1 MGLVL
6 ALSWGKELKRE
17 EETKM
22 IEERLQ
28 ESETHFRSIIETA
41 SDAIISIDSRANI
54 KTWNRQAE
62 TMFGYSHDEITGK
75 PLTAI
80 IPKQFREGF
89 ETEFKHVLSKGEPPV
104 SRKPFELA
112 GLRKDGSQFQAELSV
127 NGWQTSEET
136 FFTAIIRDITQRKQ
150 MEEEL
155 RKSNEFN
162 AGIIKQSPHP
172 ILLLAEDGTVTHV
185 NRALE
190 KLTGYSSSE
199 LVGMKAPLPFWIEQ
213 TPSDKH
219 RRNRIAALEGKEQ
232 KFEERFRS
240 KNGEIFWVEVTPTA
254 IIVNGK
260 PQHYLNIWMDIT
272 QRKRVEEELKESNEF
287 NLNLIDQSPHPTV
300 VADTETTIDQVNQAL
315 ERLTGYSSSEL
326 IGLKVPY
333 PWWTEDIP
341 KDKGERDRRAAL
353 AGKGQKF
360 EEKFRKKNGDI
371 FWVEL
376 VPGIVVI
383 NDKVIKHFATWTDIT
398 ERKKMEGELRQ
409 AAEEWQATFDS
420 ITDLVSIQDKDFKLV
435 RVNRAYADAFGMKP
449 EELIGRACYEV
460 VHGRDKPIP
469 NCPHLKTL
477 KTKKAAISDFFEP
490 HLGIHLEVATSP
502 VFNEKGEFIAIVHL
516 AKDVTERKQIEEE
529 LKESNQF
536 NSSLIEQSPHPIL
549 VTDWDSTIL
558 RVNKALE
565 QLTGYSSSE
574 LVGIKV
580 PFSWYAEQDTKKKKD
595 RDLKAAL
602 ARRGQKFEEKFHKK
616 NGGPFW
622 VEVTPTTVIVDG
634 KLKHYLNIWTDI
646 TERKRVEEELK
657 RNNQFNYNLFKQSPH
672 PVLVTEKDT
681 TIVEVNHALED
692 LTGYSSSELIGLKVP
707 YPWWPEEIPKDKD
720 KRDHKAALAGKGQ
733 KFEERF
739 IAKNGEYFWI
749 ELIPAAVMI
758 DNKLINYLA
767 IWTDITQRKQM
778 EEELKERYQQERKL
792 HRELEA
798 EIRKRIE
805 FTRIIVHELK
815 TPLTSIMLSSDL
827 LTAELKEQLP
837 LDLAQSI
844 NRSTVNLNSR
854 IDELLDMARG
864 EMGMLKLKIRPLD
877 LRQLLS
883 SAASDMAPAVSSHKQ
898 SLTLKLPASLPLV
911 MADEDRLRQIIL
923 NLLSNASKFT
933 PDGGKITLRA
943 REKAA
948 SLILEVED
956 TGPGIS
962 DKNQKW
968 LFEPYYRVERE
979 RERISGLGLG
989 LALSK
994 TLVELHGGQIWVKSQ
1009 VGQGST
1015 FGFSLPLENYK

>member
-6 ALSWGKELKRE
+6 ALSWGKGLKRE

-28 ESETHFRSIIETA
+28 ESKTHFRSIIETA
-41 SDAIISIDSRANI
+41 SDAIVSIDSRANI
-54 KTWNRQAE
+54 DFWNRQAE
-62 TMFGYSHDEITGK
+62 TMFGYSHDEIIGK
-75 PLTAI
+75 PLTTI
-80 IPKQFREGF
+80 MPKQFREGF
-89 ETEFKHVLSKGEPPV
+89 EAGFKHMLPKGESPI
-104 SRKPFELA
+104 SRKPFELV

-150 MEEEL
+150 TEEEL

-185 NRALE
+185 NHALE

-199 LVGMKAPLPFWIEQ
+199 LVGAKAPMPFWIEE
-213 TPSDKH
+213 TPPDKH
-219 RRNRIAALEGKEQ
+219 RRDRIAALEGKEQ
-232 KFEERFRS
+232 RFEERFRS

-272 QRKRVEEELKESNEF
+272 
-287 NLNLIDQSPHPTV
+287 
-300 VADTETTIDQVNQAL
+300 
-315 ERLTGYSSSEL
+315 
-326 IGLKVPY
+326 
-333 PWWTEDIP
+333 
-341 KDKGERDRRAAL
+341 
-353 AGKGQKF
+353 
-360 EEKFRKKNGDI
+360 
-371 FWVEL
+371 
-376 VPGIVVI
+376 
-383 NDKVIKHFATWTDIT
+383 
-398 ERKKMEGELRQ
+398 ERKKMEEELRQ
-409 AAEEWQATFDS
+409 AAEEWQTTFDS

-435 RVNRAYADAFGMKP
+435 RVNKAYADTFGMKP
-449 EELIGRACYEV
+449 EELIGKTCYEL
-460 VHGRDKPIP
+460 VHGRAKPLP

-477 KTKKAAISDFFEP
+477 ETKEAAISDFFEP
-490 HLGIHLEVATSP
+490 HLGLHLEVATSP

-516 AKDVTERKQIEEE
+516 AKDVTQRKRVEEK
-529 LKESNQF
+529 LKESNEF
-536 NSSLIEQSPHPIL
+536 NLNLIDQSPNPML
-549 VTDWDSTIL
+549 VTDEDTTIT
-558 RVNKALE
+558 RVNRTLE
-565 QLTGYSSSE
+565 RLTGYSSSE
-574 LVGIKV
+574 L
-580 PFSWYAEQDTKKKKD
+580 T
-595 RDLKAAL
+595 
-602 ARRGQKFEEKFHKK
+602 
-616 NGGPFW
+616 
-622 VEVTPTTVIVDG
+622 
-634 KLKHYLNIWTDI
+634 
-646 TERKRVEEELK
+646 
-657 RNNQFNYNLFKQSPH
+657 
-672 PVLVTEKDT
+672 
-681 TIVEVNHALED
+681 
-692 LTGYSSSELIGLKVP
+692 GLKVP

-720 KRDHKAALAGKGQ
+720 KRDHKAALERKGQ

-739 IAKNGEYFWI
+739 IAKNGEYFWVELVPGIVVINDEVIKYFATWTDITERKHLEEELKESNEFNSSLI
-749 ELIPAAVMI
+749 EQSPHPIVVVGLDKTIRRVNKALEKLTGYSAAEVVGLKPPSPWWTDQDPEKKSSRDRDAALERKGQWFEEKFRKKSGEPFWAEVTTMAIII
-758 DNKLINYLA
+758 DGKPQYYMN
-767 IWTDITQRKQM
+767 IWTDITERKQM
-778 EEELKERYQQERKL
+778 EEELQERYQQERKL

-798 EIRKRIE
+798 EIKKRVE

-837 LDLAQSI
+837 LDLARSI
-844 NRSTVNLNSR
+844 NRSTANLNSR
-854 IDELLDMARG
+854 IDELLDMARS

-883 SAASDMAPAVSSHKQ
+883 SAASDMAPVVSSHKQ

-933 PDGGKITLRA
+933 PDGGKIILRA

-948 SLILEVED
+948 NLILEVED

-962 DKNQKW
+962 DKDQKW